1 MAAGNRCD
9 EQVTAPLTGVAAF
22 GRRHRLGYPSQV
34 PFGTDLTQLSMSTTV
49 AVPNAVE
56 SRSSSLDRHTPIF
69 ILGSPRS
76 FTSLVCGMLGQ
87 HPETYGMPELNLF
100 INDTVRELLEGL
112 TGFRQIQLH
121 GLLRAVAQLYGGEQ
135 TLASVDMARRWLLR
149 RFDVSTS
156 TIYHELCRKV
166 GPLHVVDKSPVYS
179 LKPEY
184 LQRIRTAFPD
194 ARYLHLLRHPR
205 THGES
210 VMKVAKGLMAIL
222 ANSIDYTTDP
232 PTIDPQISWLDMQE
246 RIIQY
251 LETDVPPPR
260 RMRVRGEDVL
270 ADPEGV
276 LREICT
282 WLGLRTDADAMEAML
297 HPENSPYASLG
308 PIGAHLGNDIN
319 FLRSPKLER
328 KPGRPSS
335 LEGPLPWRTD
345 GKPFD
350 ERTRRLALELGYT

>member
-1 MAAGNRCD
+1 MT
-9 EQVTAPLTGVAAF
+9 TA
-22 GRRHRLGYPSQV
+22 
-34 PFGTDLTQLSMSTTV
+34 V
-49 AVPNAVE
+49 AVPNTVTE
-56 SRSSSLDRHTPIF
+56 RISSLEDRPPPVF
-69 ILGSPRS
+69 MLGSPRS

-87 HPETYGMPELNLF
+87 HPEAYGMPELNLF
-100 INDTVRELLEGL
+100 INDTVKELLEGL
-112 TGFRQIQLH
+112 TGYRQIQLH
-121 GLLRAVAQLYGGEQ
+121 GLLRAVSQLYGGEQ

-156 TIYHELCRKV
+156 AIYHELCEKV
-166 GPLHVVDKSPVYS
+166 APLHIVDKSPVYS

-184 LQRIRTAFPD
+184 LQRIRAAFPD

-205 THGES
+205 SQGES

-232 PTIDPQISWLDMQE
+232 PTIDPQISWFDMQE

-251 LETDVPPPR
+251 LETDVPAPR

-276 LREICT
+276 LTEICS
-282 WLGLRTDADAMEAML
+282 WLGMRTDAEAIDAML

-328 KPGRPSS
+328 KPLKPSS

-345 GKPFD
+345 GKPFE
-350 ERTRRLALELGYT
+350 ERIKRLAVELGYQ